1 MPRIYRHPRREGI
14 KPRAKISTNNTMKLP
29 RIIHIAALFSIAPIL
44 NACAVR
50 INADGSK
57 DATID
62 APSAI
67 RIIEIIE
74 GK

>member
-1 MPRIYRHPRREGI
+1 
-14 KPRAKISTNNTMKLP
+14 MKLP
-29 RIIHIAALFSIAPIL
+29 RLIHLAALFSIAPIL

-57 DATID
+57 DAAID

>member
-1 MPRIYRHPRREGI
+1 
-14 KPRAKISTNNTMKLP
+14 MKLP
-29 RIIHIAALFSIAPIL
+29 RIIQLAALFSIAPIL
-44 NACAVR
+44 NASAVR

-67 RIIEIIE
+67 RIIEILDA
-74 GK
+74 K

>member
-1 MPRIYRHPRREGI
+1 MP
-14 KPRAKISTNNTMKLP
+14 KQCTTNTMKLP
-29 RIIHIAALFSIAPIL
+29 RIIHLAALFSIAPIL

-62 APSAI
+62 APSVLRA
-67 RIIEIIE
+67 IEILDA
-74 GK
+74 K

>member
-1 MPRIYRHPRREGI
+1 MKPPRL
-14 KPRAKISTNNTMKLP
+14 N
-29 RIIHIAALFSIAPIL
+29 HIAALCLIAPIL

-62 APSAI
+62 VPSAI
-67 RIIEIIE
+67 RIIEIIDA
-74 GK
+74 K

>member
-1 MPRIYRHPRREGI
+1 
-14 KPRAKISTNNTMKLP
+14 MKLH
-29 RIIHIAALFSIAPIL
+29 RLIHFAALFSIAPL
-44 NACAVR
+44 MNACAIR

>member
-1 MPRIYRHPRREGI
+1 LAR
-14 KPRAKISTNNTMKLP
+14 ISTNNTMKLP
-29 RIIHIAALFSIAPIL
+29 RLIHLAALFSIAPIL

-67 RIIEIIE
+67 RIIEIIDA
-74 GK
+74 K

>member
-1 MPRIYRHPRREGI
+1 MARIC
-14 KPRAKISTNNTMKLP
+14 TTNTMKLP
-29 RIIHIAALFSIAPIL
+29 RIIHLAALFSIAPIL
-44 NACAVR
+44 NACAIR